1 MKSTSADGLLVI
13 DKPPGITSRDVV
25 NRIQHVFPRRTRIG
39 HTGTLDPLATG
50 VLVVCIGLATRLSEY
65 VQRMEKTYL
74 TRLRL
79 GAESD
84 TDDVEGTIKTV
95 AVSKPPSEETV
106 IAALQSFVGEILQT
120 PPSFSAAKVTGRRA
134 YDLARAGREVS
145 LAPRAVH
152 IYALDL
158 HAYDYPW
165 LDIEV
170 RCGKGTYI
178 RSLARDLGRQ
188 LGCGALVE
196 TLRRTRVGAFDLST
210 ACPLESTSAAIS
222 ERLLPLHWAVAELT
236 RIELQE
242 SDIAQIRQGRR
253 IAWPASLMS
262 HDLPAQVGELA
273 AFGPDSALAAVVGID
288 RQQKLLFPLKV
299 LPNSDLHGY
308 T

>member
-1 MKSTSADGLLVI
+1 MHGLLVI
-13 DKPPGITSRDVV
+13 DKPGGITSRDVV
-25 NRIQHVFPRRTRIG
+25 NRIQEVLPRRTRVG

-50 VLVVCIGLATRLSEY
+50 VLIVCVGLATRLSEY

-79 GAESD
+79 GAQSD
-84 TDDVEGTIKTV
+84 TDDTEGVIESI
-95 AVSKPPSEETV
+95 AVSEPPSKEAVTK
-106 IAALQSFVGEILQT
+106 AMQSFLGEIVQT

-134 YDLARAGREVS
+134 YDLARAGREVLLS
-145 LAPRAVH
+145 PRNVY

-158 HAYDYPW
+158 RAYDYPW
-165 LDIEV
+165 LDMEI

-178 RSLARDLGRQ
+178 RSLARDLGRR

-196 TLRRTRVGAFDLST
+196 TLRRTRVGVFDLSM
-210 ACPLESTSAAIS
+210 ACSLESTSAAIS
-222 ERLLPLHWAVAELT
+222 RRLLPLRWAVAELT
-236 RIELQE
+236 RLDLQE
-242 SDIAQIRQGRR
+242 RDIAQIRQGQH
-253 IAWPASLMS
+253 IAWPASLVL
-262 HDLPAQVGELA
+262 HDLPAHIGELA
-273 AFGPDSALAAVVGID
+273 AFGPNGALAAVVGID